1 MRDDASHCHIQGLR
15 DIDPR
20 FTVSQDG
27 IDKLTREMTM
37 RSPVASSA
45 HPRRERRPNCPRRH
59 LIILLTRNAPAPL
72 TLWRKLRRDRSF
84 GSSLF
89 IISLFLLW

>member
-45 HPRRERRPNCPRRH
+45 GEAAE
-59 LIILLTRNAPAPL
+59 LTAAPP
-72 TLWRKLRRDRSF
+72 DHSF
-84 GSSLF
+84 DQKSARTADAVEK
-89 IISLFLLW
+89 IAT